1 MRLFVVTAST
11 WLTAAASVFGHGD
24 QIQISFNAGSG
35 KIETRQIVHTATR
48 PNTITDPTR
57 VYVIPML
64 SLTGGAGD
72 GWYVRPNDE
81 RNIFGVPLYP
91 TGPGITY
98 QYDPSQL
105 PGTGWAFSGSSTLPN
120 LQGSAFSYSFVDGLK
135 EWSGSNFIDPGD
147 EQLQMFRGDGT
158 SVPSILAQTTDASPF
173 GMLTLSTINSMSSN
187 PHHSVGFR
195 LLGDG
200 VNPGLIGPAAGDDGI
215 YLASLMVSSSAA
227 GVGASDPF
235 YFVMHKNVDAESA
248 FQAALTLGFAES
260 QIQVI
265 PEPVSIV
272 PLLILAMTGLR
283 SRRRR

>member
-1 MRLFVVTAST
+1 MRLFVVTASI
-11 WLTAAASVFGHGD
+11 WLTVAASVFGHGD

-35 KIETRQIVHTATR
+35 KIETREIVHTATR
-48 PNTITDPTR
+48 PNSITDPTR
-57 VYVIPML
+57 VYVMPML

-98 QYDPSQL
+98 QYDPAQL

-120 LQGSAFSYSFVDGLK
+120 LQSSAFSYSFVDGLK
-135 EWSGSNFIDPGD
+135 EWNGSSFVDPGD

-158 SVPSILAQTTDASPF
+158 SVPSILAQTTDSSPF
-173 GMLTLSTINSMSSN
+173 STLTLSTINTQSSN

-200 VNPGLIGPAAGDDGI
+200 VSPGLTGPAAGDDGI
-215 YLASLMVSSSAA
+215 YLASLVLSSSAA

-235 YFVMHKNVDAESA
+235 YFVMQKNYDA
-248 FQAALTLGFAES
+248 QAAYQVALTLGFSES

-265 PEPVSIV
+265 PEPAAVV
-272 PLLILAMTGLR
+272 PLLIFAVASLR
-283 SRRRR
+283 ARRRR